1 MIDQV
6 IGAGSYRVGRLLAR
20 GGMAH
25 VRLGLDVRSGR
36 AVAVKYLNAESL
48 RDENARRLF
57 QAEATTA
64 GLDHPGVV
72 RVLDSGTAED
82 LATGAAIPYIVMEFV
97 PGDSLRTVLR
107 RDGALGLDEALD
119 LAVQLLEALAY
130 CHAAGLVHRDIKP
143 SNVMVTPSGRVRLV
157 DFGVARHVGDA
168 TEQLDDTSR
177 FVTTAYASPE
187 QAQRLPTDSRSDL
200 YSVGC
205 VLYELLTGRPPF
217 VGEEQDVLF
226 ERLVDEPKAPSVHNR
241 EVSPEL
247 DAVVL
252 RSLRRDPADR
262 YPSAEAMTEDLEG
275 VVRSRRAPA
284 HPPVVPRDVPAAA
297 SADWPAVT
305 VLRPARPARRR
316 RTVRLMSG
324 VAAALLPL
332 AGFGAFHLQGPDRLD
347 AAAMALSLGGVS
359 GGSAAAGGSGSDI
372 WSPPPALRST
382 AWVDQSCELAA
393 DGEVLPASGAVQGV
407 TAAATVTIAHAAAG
421 RSGAAAAAT
430 RSGMQPVGVTA
441 RPGPRKQPAVS
452 APKPVKPKPV
462 KRAEPA
468 PKPSKPVPPVKPGP
482 SKPVDPPK
490 PDKPVDPPKPSKPK
504 PSKPDK
510 PKPTKPKPS
519 QAESPSPT
527 SRSPSP
533 TSRSPS
539 PTSRSP
545 SRTSRRTSP
554 SRTSPSP
561 TSRTSRQAGQAEEQA
576 QAGQAVIRVR
586 HVSTAADD
594 RRPASAAAEAENPS
608 QGS

>member
-25 VRLGLDVRSGR
+25 VRLGLDVRNGR
-36 AVAVKYLNAESL
+36 AVAVKYLNAASL

-57 QAEATTA
+57 RAEATTA

-72 RVLDSGTAED
+72 HVLDSGTAED
-82 LATGAAIPYIVMEFV
+82 LATGASIPYIVMEFV

-107 RDGALGLDEALD
+107 QDGALGLDRALD
-119 LAVQLLEALAY
+119 LTVQLLEALAY

-168 TEQLDDTSR
+168 SEQLDDASR

-187 QAQRLPTDSRSDL
+187 QAQRSPTDSRSDL

-226 ERLVDEPKAPSVHNR
+226 ERLVDEPKAPSAHNP
-241 EVSPEL
+241 EVSPDL

-262 YPSAEAMTEDLEG
+262 YPSAEAMKGDLEG
-275 VVRSRRAPA
+275 VMRSRRAPA
-284 HPPVVPRDVPAAA
+284 APPVVPRDVPAAA
-297 SADWPAVT
+297 SADWPAVR

-332 AGFGAFHLQGPDRLD
+332 AGFSVFHLRGPDQMEG
-347 AAAMALSLGGVS
+347 AAMALSLGGVP
-359 GGSAAAGGSGSDI
+359 GGSSVAGGSGSTI
-372 WSPPPALRST
+372 WSPPPLLST

-393 DGEVLPASGAVQGV
+393 DAVVVPARGTVEVPARGAVE
-407 TAAATVTIAHAAAG
+407 
-421 RSGAAAAAT
+421 GAAAAAVASA
-430 RSGMQPVGVTA
+430 RSNAGSRPAAAPRSSTQPVGVAA
-441 RPGPRKQPAVS
+441 RPGPRKQRAPAV
-452 APKPVKPKPV
+452 KQKPV

-468 PKPSKPVPPVKPGP
+468 PKPSKPAP
-482 SKPVDPPK
+482 PPK
-490 PDKPVDPPKPSKPK
+490 PKPSKPAEPPRPSNPG

-510 PKPTKPKPS
+510 PKPKPTPDKPKPTT
-519 QAESPSPT
+519 PKPDKPKPKPDKPKPKPDKPKPKPDKPKT
-527 SRSPSP
+527 SRKPDKP
-533 TSRSPS
+533 K
-539 PTSRSP
+539 
-545 SRTSRRTSP
+545 
-554 SRTSPSP
+554 
-561 TSRTSRQAGQAEEQA
+561 
-576 QAGQAVIRVR
+576 
-586 HVSTAADD
+586 ADAPKD
-594 RRPASAAAEAENPS
+594 KPKPDKP
-608 QGS
+608 

>member
-25 VRLGLDVRSGR
+25 VRLGLDVRTGR

-57 QAEATTA
+57 RAEATTA

-97 PGDSLRTVLR
+97 PGDSLRTLLR
-107 RDGALGLDEALD
+107 REGSLGLDPALD
-119 LAVQLLEALAY
+119 LTVQLLDALAY

-168 TEQLDDTSR
+168 TEQLDDASR

-200 YSVGC
+200 YAVGC

-241 EVSPEL
+241 EVSPDL

-262 YPSAEAMTEDLEG
+262 HQAAEAMKDELEG
-275 VVRSRRAPA
+275 VVRARRAPA

-297 SADWPAVT
+297 GADWPAVT

-324 VAAALLPL
+324 VAAALLPI
-332 AGFGAFHLQGPDRLD
+332 AGFGALHLHAPDQMD
-347 AAAMALSLGGVS
+347 GAAMALSLGGVS
-359 GGSAAAGGSGSDI
+359 GGDTAVGSSAI
-372 WSPPPALRST
+372 WSPPPALLST
-382 AWVDQSCELAA
+382 AWVDPSCELAA
-393 DGEVLPASGAVQGV
+393 DGVVDPARGAVEGV
-407 TAAATVTIAHAAAG
+407 AVAAALTNARSAPAG
-421 RSGAAAAAT
+421 RPADAPAANRVGT
-430 RSGMQPVGVTA
+430 QPVSVSA
-441 RPGPRKQPAVS
+441 RPGPRKQPAH
-452 APKPVKPKPV
+452 AVKPTPV

-468 PKPSKPVPPVKPGP
+468 PSKPAPPVKPKPSKPA
-482 SKPVDPPK
+482 
-490 PDKPVDPPKPSKPK
+490 DPPKPSKPAEPPK
-504 PSKPDK
+504 PTKPQPKPDK
-510 PKPTKPKPS
+510 PKPDKPKPDKPKPDKPKPDKPKPDKPKPDKPKPDKP
-519 QAESPSPT
+519 EPKPDK
-527 SRSPSP
+527 PKP
-533 TSRSPS
+533 DKPK
-539 PTSRSP
+539 PDKP
-545 SRTSRRTSP
+545 KP
-554 SRTSPSP
+554 DKPEP
-561 TSRTSRQAGQAEEQA
+561 
-576 QAGQAVIRVR
+576 
-586 HVSTAADD
+586 DKPD
-594 RRPASAAAEAENPS
+594 KPDKPKDKPRPDKP
-608 QGS
+608 